1 MIGFMEKQGKYS
13 VTTFESFKDA
23 LKGSY
28 GDMSLK
34 WNAALAMFL
43 TADPEEQEAWIQ
55 RLITAKRTAGSKT
68 TLERV
73 RELADVTGPG
83 EAQSR
88 LGPAS
93 VASGEKLRAGVR
105 KALAAADK
113 ARAKESR
120 HPAPPKAA
128 G

>member
-1 MIGFMEKQGKYS
+1 MIGLMEKQGKYS
-13 VTTFESFKDA
+13 VTTFESFKNE

-43 TADPEEQEAWIQ
+43 SADPDEQEVWIQ
-55 RLITAKRTAGSKT
+55 RLIAAKRTAGSKT

-73 RELADVTGPG
+73 RELADSTP
-83 EAQSR
+83 QSATENR
-88 LGPAS
+88 QGPAS
-93 VASGEKLRAGVR
+93 VSSGEQLRAGVR
-105 KALAAADK
+105 QALAADDK
-113 ARAKESR
+113 ARRAKSSHR
-120 HPAPPKAA
+120 APPKAA